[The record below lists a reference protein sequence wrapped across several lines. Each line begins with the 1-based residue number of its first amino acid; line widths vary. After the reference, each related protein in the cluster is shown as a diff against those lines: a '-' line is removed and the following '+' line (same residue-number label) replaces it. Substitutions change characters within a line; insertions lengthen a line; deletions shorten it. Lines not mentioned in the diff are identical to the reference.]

1 VPVQVRMIPPVALVP
16 SEKTAVAFAWSLPSG
31 HFAVRTPFL
40 WIFRLNVLTEPL
52 PPAIFGIVA
61 TVFSP

>member
-1 VPVQVRMIPPVALVP
+1 MIPADALVP
-16 SEKTAVAFAWSLPSG
+16 SEKTAVAFACSLPSG
-31 HFAVRTPFL
+31 HLAVRTPFL
-40 WIFRLNVLTEPL
+40 LIVRLNVYTEPL